1 MSRKYFLILGLFLV
15 AGFLFLN
22 VNIVKAAPFIWTGG
36 GDRLTW
42 TDPANWGNTGVNNF
56 PGATTTDSV
65 TIIMQTAGAT
75 GGGNVVI
82 RATSTL
88 DGTTLWLSSVAIGA
102 AGDTG
107 GPTLI
112 LGKDLTLSASTSVT
126 LVGTST
132 LRLGD
137 ATWGS
142 GNLTFAN
149 GGDNPN
155 PFRFATTTSA
165 FYAATGTV
173 TFSSAA
179 TTTVATTTYYNL
191 TLTSTSTDGWFN
203 IFKFGANGNT
213 CSTTTGCTATTTVT
227 NAFTIN
233 AYAKADFNNTAVVLS
248 GSGTVFSKANGT
260 FVANGAL
267 VKYTN
272 ASAATDVASGTYTN
286 LVISGT
292 SIIKTLLGNTT
303 ATSTI
308 VIESGTLAIT
318 TYTFDVS
325 GSNYTN
331 SDTVTR
337 TTGKIVKASAAQFD
351 DGSGTGKSSYDADAR
366 DSAAVQVTDTS
377 LNFNGGAADTQSVT
391 ITATSGLI
399 DSETVTLTET
409 GNATGIFRGGVQFQL
424 SGSDVSGK
432 LDYQG
437 PGTLSYAYTDSQD
450 SSDTV
455 SGTGNFTGTAAGGGG
470 GGGGAV
476 AATPAIPAIP
486 ATPATPTEIPATPAT
501 PATPAVPATP
511 ATPSFDNVQA
521 KIASVVAKVAALT
534 KLSPAADIA
543 AVQAEIVAILNDIKA
558 IQAAQPA
565 PQGVALGFNFVRPL
579 ALGLSHGDVRKLQE
593 ALKTDSLVYPEG
605 RVTGYFGSL
614 TLKAVQKFQE
624 KYGIASSG
632 EPGYGNVGPKT
643 REKLN
648 ELYGK

>member
-1 MSRKYFLILGLFLV
+1 MSRKYFVILGLFLA

-22 VNIVKAAPFIWTGG
+22 VNVTNAYTATWTGG
-36 GDRLTW
+36 GDRITW

-56 PGATTTDSV
+56 PGASTTDSV
-65 TIIMQTAGAT
+65 TILMQTSGAT

-88 DGTTLWLSSVAIGA
+88 DGTTLWLSSLTLGGA
-102 AGDTG
+102 NTG

-112 LGKDLTLSASTSVT
+112 LGNGLTLSASTSVT

-132 LRLGD
+132 IRLGD
-137 ATWGS
+137 STWGS

-149 GGDNPN
+149 GGSNPN

-203 IFKFGANGNT
+203 RFIFGATNGFT
-213 CSTTTGCTATTTVT
+213 CSTTTGCTATTTVS
-227 NAFTIN
+227 NVLTIN
-233 AYAKADFNNTAVVLS
+233 GYAKADFQGTAVVLS

-272 ASAATDVASGTYTN
+272 ASAATDVATGTYDN
-286 LVISGT
+286 LVISGA
-292 SIIKTLLGNTT
+292 SITKTLLGNTT
-303 ATSTI
+303 ATST
-308 VIESGTLAIT
+308 VSIESGTLALT

-325 GSNYTN
+325 GSTYTN

-337 TTGKIVKASAAQFD
+337 TTGKIVKASSARFD
-351 DGSGTGKSSYDADAR
+351 DGTGTAKSTFNGDIR
-366 DSAAVQVTDTS
+366 DSVSVQVTDLS
-377 LNFNGGAADTQSVT
+377 LNLLAGTAETQSVT

-399 DSETVTLTET
+399 DGETITLTET
-409 GNATGIFRGGVQFQL
+409 TVSSGIFRGGVQFQL
-424 SGSDVSGK
+424 SGTDVAAK

-437 PGTLSYAYTDSQD
+437 PGTLSFAYTDSQD

-455 SGTGNFTGTAAGGGG
+455 SGTGSFTGTAAGGGG
-470 GGGGAV
+470 GGGGGSAAV
-476 AATPAIPAIP
+476 A
-486 ATPATPTEIPATPAT
+486 
-501 PATPAVPATP
+501 ATPAVPATP
-511 ATPSFDNVQA
+511 ATPAVPTTTPAVPATPATPAVPAVPALDNVQT

-534 KLSPAADIA
+534 KSSPAADIE
-543 AVQAEIVAILNDIKA
+543 AVQAEIIAILNDIKA
-558 IQAAQPA
+558 IQAASPA
-565 PQGVALGFNFVRPL
+565 PQGVTLGFNFVRPL
-579 ALGLSHGDVRKLQE
+579 ALGLKHADVSNLQK
-593 ALKTDSLVYPEG
+593 ALKTDSSVYPEG
-605 RVTGYFGSL
+605 LVTGYFGPA
-614 TLKAVQKFQE
+614 TLKAVKKFQK
-624 KYGIASSG
+624 KYGISSPG
-632 EPGYGNVGPKT
+632 DVGYGNVGPKT
-643 REKLN
+643 RAKLN
-648 ELYGK
+648 ELFK

>member
-1 MSRKYFLILGLFLV
+1 MSRKYFVILGLFLA

-22 VNIVKAAPFIWTGG
+22 VNVTNAYTYTWTGG
-36 GDRLTW
+36 GDRISW
-42 TDPANWGNTGVNNF
+42 TDPANWGNTGVSNY
-56 PGATTTDSV
+56 PGASTTDDV
-65 TIIMQTAGAT
+65 TIGEQTAGAT
-75 GGGNVVI
+75 GGGNVVV
-82 RATSTL
+82 RAT
-88 DGTTLWLSSVAIGA
+88 TTLAGSLGSLTIG
-102 AGDTG
+102 TG
-107 GPTLI
+107 GSDGGPMLI
-112 LGKDLTLSASTSVT
+112 LANGVTLRASTTVR

-132 LRLGD
+132 LKLGD
-137 ATWGS
+137 STYGS
-142 GNLTFAN
+142 GTLQLSN
-149 GGDNPN
+149 
-155 PFRFATTTSA
+155 ATTNAVPFQFGTTTTA
-165 FYAATGTV
+165 FTAATGTV
-173 TFSSAA
+173 TF
-179 TTTVATTTYYNL
+179 TGTGGNIVVATTTYYNL
-191 TLTSTSTDGWFN
+191 TFTPTSTAAISSYRFN
-203 IFKFGANGNT
+203 MGGST
-213 CSTTTGCTATTTVT
+213 CSTTTGCTATTTVS
-227 NAFTIN
+227 NALTLN
-233 AYAKADFNNTAVVLS
+233 EYAQANFSTVAVVLS

-272 ASAATDVASGTYTN
+272 ASAATDVASGTYDN
-286 LVISGT
+286 LVISGA
-292 SIIKTLLGNTT
+292 SITKTLLGNAT
-303 ATSTI
+303 ATST
-308 VIESGTLAIT
+308 VAIESGTLALT
-318 TYTFDVS
+318 TYTFEVS
-325 GSNYTN
+325 GSAYTN

-337 TTGKIVKASAAQFD
+337 TTGKIVKASSSQFD
-351 DGSGTGKSSYDADAR
+351 DGSGTAKSSFAGDSR
-366 DSAAVQVTDTS
+366 DTVSVQVTDTS
-377 LNFNGGAADTQSVT
+377 LNFDAATAETQSVT

-399 DSETVTLTET
+399 DGETVTLTET
-409 GNATGIFRGGVQFQL
+409 TVSSGIFRGGVQFQL

-450 SSDTV
+450 SSDTG
-455 SGTGNFTGTAAGGGG
+455 SGTGSFTGTAPGGGG

-476 AATPAIPAIP
+476 AATPAVPATPATPATPTETPATPAIP
-486 ATPATPTEIPATPAT
+486 ATPATPAA
-501 PATPAVPATP
+501 
-511 ATPSFDNVQA
+511 PSLDNVQT

-534 KLSPAADIA
+534 KNSPAADIA

-565 PQGVALGFNFVRPL
+565 PAGVALGFNFVRPL

-624 KYGIASSG
+624 KYSIASSG